1 MRMDGDTRLTD
12 ILNHMSRGFVA
23 GVASEYSSGPATG
36 DEIRADMVD
45 DLAKRHFP
53 LCMRNLHECLMR
65 DRHLKHFGR
74 LQYGLF
80 LKVRHFSLTGNFADH
95 NFTGSWFVDRRS
107 NRILEEV
114 FQ

>member
-23 GVASEYSSGPATG
+23 GVASEYSSGPTTG

-80 LKVRHFSLTGNFADH
+80 LKVRHFSLTGSFADH
-95 NFTGSWFVDRRS
+95 NFTGSWFVDRRG

>member
-1 MRMDGDTRLTD
+1 MRMDSDTRLTE

-36 DEIRADMVD
+36 DEITADMVD

-80 LKVRHFSLTGNFADH
+80 LKVDHFSLAGSRLPDH
-95 NFTGSWFVDRRS
+95 NF
-107 NRILEEV
+107 
-114 FQ
+114 